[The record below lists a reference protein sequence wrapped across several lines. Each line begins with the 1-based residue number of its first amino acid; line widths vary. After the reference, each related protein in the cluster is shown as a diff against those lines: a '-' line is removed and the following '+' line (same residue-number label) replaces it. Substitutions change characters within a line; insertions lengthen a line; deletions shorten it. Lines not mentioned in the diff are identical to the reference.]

1 MEMQNK
7 TNAANW
13 QSTATINNLRRRAE
27 LLQQIR
33 AFFSDRKVLEVS
45 TPVIG
50 EHTVTEPNIES
61 LSVIKNGNSQQI
73 CGHLQTSPEYMMKRL
88 LAAGSGPIYQI
99 CQAFRQEENGRYHN
113 QEFTMLEW
121 YRPGFDEADLM
132 KEANQLLQTVA
143 YTVPAL
149 RISYHDLFQNYLQL
163 NPHQT
168 SMQQL
173 AEKAKKN
180 NLNGLAELSSDNI
193 DTALQLLLS
202 HIIEPAMRKDVSSL
216 QPVFI
221 YNFPESQ
228 SALAKIKNDPQGI
241 IEKVAARFEIYW
253 RGIEIANGFN
263 ELTDAKEQQQRFI
276 NEQKQRHAKKQN
288 VPQIDMKFI
297 AALEHGLPQCSG
309 IALGLDRLCM
319 LACNSKSL
327 AEVINFI

>member
-1 MEMQNK
+1 
-7 TNAANW
+7 
-13 QSTATINNLRRRAE
+13 
-27 LLQQIR
+27 
-33 AFFSDRKVLEVS
+33 
-45 TPVIG
+45 
-50 EHTVTEPNIES
+50 
-61 LSVIKNGNSQQI
+61 
-73 CGHLQTSPEYMMKRL
+73 MKRL

-99 CQAFRQEENGRYHN
+99 CPAFRQEENGRYHN

-132 KEANQLLQTVA
+132 QETDQLLQAVA

-173 AEKAKKN
+173 AESAKKYNLN
-180 NLNGLAELSSDNI
+180 NLTELASEDK

-202 HIIEPAMRKDVSSL
+202 HIIEPAMRKDVSAL

-228 SALAKIKNDPQGI
+228 SALAKTKADPQGNC
-241 IEKVAARFEIYW
+241 EKVAARFEVYW

-263 ELTDAKEQQQRFI
+263 ELTNADEQQQRFI
-276 NEQKQRHAKKQN
+276 NEQEKRKSKKQN
-288 VPQIDMKFI
+288 TPQIDMEFI
-297 AALEHGLPQCSG
+297 AALRHGLPQCSG
-309 IALGLDRLCM
+309 IALGIDRLCM
-319 LACNSKSL
+319 LICNSKSL
-327 AEVINFI
+327 SEVINFI